1 MKKVCALILA
11 FVMVLSLAACGGS
24 GNDNSNSN
32 SNSGSQNADSQGSTG
47 GSGDVTDVNLKVWV
61 PEEELSLMQTLADSF
76 NAAHPEYNFSV
87 ELAVE
92 GIDEANSLLK
102 TDADSAAD
110 IFQVASG
117 GIPELSQK
125 GLLLPLV
132 YDTSDYAEGAIT
144 SVTGDDGLVYAVPF
158 APNTFFMYYN
168 SSMFTE
174 DDVKS
179 LETMLDKDLGGDVSY
194 NVAFPING
202 SWYIESF
209 FFAAGCTLF
218 GPDGKDPTSMDWNN
232 ANGFAAG
239 KYVIDLMKNPKFID
253 DADGIGMSL
262 LREGKV
268 GAIFTGTWDA
278 ANVQEA
284 LGDNYAAAKL
294 PTISLNGADCQLRNF
309 GDYKTYAVKS
319 NTAYPKAAQEFA
331 AYICNA
337 ESQLARYEDQG
348 VSPCISSLADD
359 PALAGDPATAA
370 LVAQSEWYYPQP
382 SIPQINEYWTPAS
395 ALCSGFVNGEI
406 TEANLQAQ
414 LDALVQAVTT
424 TLTD

>member
-1 MKKVCALILA
+1 MKKTIALLLTLA
-11 FVMVLSLAACGGS
+11 MALGMLAGC
-24 GNDNSNSN
+24 
-32 SNSGSQNADSQGSTG
+32 TG
-47 GSGDVTDVNLKVWV
+47 GTGDETQNPGGTNSSNPGGAGGDAQDVKLKVWV
-61 PEEELSLMQTLADSF
+61 PEEELTLMQQLADSF

-132 YDTSDYAEGAIT
+132 YDTSEYAEGAIT
-144 SVTGDDGLVYAVPF
+144 AVTGDDGLIYAVPF
-158 APNTFFMYYN
+158 SPNTFFMYYN

-174 DDVKS
+174 DEVKS
-179 LETMLDKDLGGDVSY
+179 LETMLAKDLGGSVTY

-218 GPDGKDPTSMDWNN
+218 GADGKDPTSMDWNN
-232 ANGFAAG
+232 ANGLTAG
-239 KYVIDLMKNPKFID
+239 KYIIDLMKNPKFID

-278 ANVQEA
+278 TNVQEA
-284 LGDNYAAAKL
+284 LGENYAAAKL
-294 PTISLNGADCQLRNF
+294 PTINLAGSDCQLRNF

-337 ESQLARYEDQG
+337 ESQLARYESEG

-359 PALAGDPATAA
+359 PAISSDVATAA
-370 LVAQSEWYYPQP
+370 LVAQSEYYYPQP
-382 SIPQINEYWTPAS
+382 NIPQMNEYWTPAS

-414 LDALVQAVTT
+414 LDALVEAVTSS
-424 TLTD
+424 LTD

>member
-1 MKKVCALILA
+1 MKKTIALLLA
-11 FVMVLSLAACGGS
+11 LVMVLGMLAGCSG
-24 GNDNSNSN
+24 GNDNE
-32 SNSGSQNADSQGSTG
+32 SQNPGGTNTG
-47 GSGDVTDVNLKVWV
+47 GSGGEVQDVKLKVWI
-61 PEEELSLMQTLADSF
+61 PEEEKPTMEKLVESF
-76 NAAHPEYNFSV
+76 KAAHPEYNLTV
-87 ELAVE
+87 ELSIT

-132 YDTSDYAEGAIT
+132 YDTSVYSENVVSA
-144 SVTGDDGLVYAVPF
+144 VTGDDGRVYAVPF
-158 APNTFFMYYN
+158 SPNTFFMYYN
-168 SSMFTE
+168 KSMFTE

-179 LETMLDKDLGGDVSY
+179 LETMLAKDLGDSVTY

-218 GPDGKDPTSMDWNN
+218 GADGKDPTSMDWNN
-232 ANGFAAG
+232 ANGFTAG
-239 KYVIDLMKNPKFID
+239 KYIIDLMKNPKFVD
-253 DADGIGMSL
+253 DADGMGMSL

-278 ANVQEA
+278 SKVQEA
-284 LGDNYAAAKL
+284 LGGDYAAAKL
-294 PTISLNGADCQLRNF
+294 PTIKLNGKDCQLRNF

-331 AYICNA
+331 AWICN
-337 ESQLARYEDQG
+337 ENSQVARFEDQG
-348 VSPCISSLADD
+348 VTPVSTSLSDKVAND
-359 PALAGDPATAA
+359 PASAA
-370 LVAQSEWYYPQP
+370 LLAQSEHYYMQP
-382 SIPQINEYWTPAS
+382 NIPQMNEYWTPAS

-414 LDALVQAVTT
+414 LDALVDAVTS
-424 TLTD
+424 TLTG